1 LSLAVLSTLLA
12 EETRASSR
20 KHTHLNS
27 WLWKNERTLQQ
38 TRESR
43 SGWAEYALQ
52 EDLIHI
58 LSAILEGLDKQL
70 G

>member
-1 LSLAVLSTLLA
+1 MSTLLA
-12 EETRASSR
+12 EETTASSC
-20 KHTHLNS
+20 KHTHLHA
-27 WLWKNERTLQQ
+27 WLWKNETTIQQ
-38 TRESR
+38 IRESR